1 MSNTEVLVLT
11 CQKWNVEKGLAVN
24 YLKSFLPWIAFA
36 VVATQ
41 FDWRWSGLT
50 GLVISAA
57 LLLLARREGRK
68 ADTLVIEWSA
78 LVFFGLLTAV
88 AFSFPTSPLKTYTG
102 ALSDVWLALTAWGSM
117 VIGQP
122 FTLGIAR
129 TMTPREF
136 WDNPVFRRTNVIIT
150 LVWAVSFT
158 VGAITGITLLA
169 YAPHATFALIAIKVT
184 CFVVP
189 IVFTIRYPRIVRARF
204 QNAA

>member
-1 MSNTEVLVLT
+1 
-11 CQKWNVEKGLAVN
+11 VN

-50 GLVISAA
+50 GLVLSAG

-78 LVFFGLLTAV
+78 LVFFALLTAL
-88 AFSFPTSPLKTYTG
+88 AFSFPASPLKTYTG
-102 ALSDVWLALTAWGSM
+102 ALTDVWLALTAWGSLAM
-117 VIGQP
+117 GQP

-129 TMTPREF
+129 TMTPPEF
-136 WDNPVFRRTNVIIT
+136 WDNPVFRRVNVIIT
-150 LVWAVSFT
+150 TVWAASFT
-158 VGAITGITLLA
+158 VGAIAGIALLA
-169 YAPHATFALIAIKVT
+169 YAPHATFALIAIKVL
-184 CFVVP
+184 CFAVP

-204 QNAA
+204 QIAE